1 MKQKEKL
8 LRKAKE
14 ITKRLSKKIIQVC
27 GESALE
33 ELLQIDDEGDDSYE
47 NNELSSSGK
56 QKIKQ
61 DH

>member
-1 MKQKEKL
+1 MKQKEEL

-27 GESALE
+27 GESALQ

-47 NNELSSSGK
+47 NNELSSSRK
-56 QKIKQ
+56 QNNKH